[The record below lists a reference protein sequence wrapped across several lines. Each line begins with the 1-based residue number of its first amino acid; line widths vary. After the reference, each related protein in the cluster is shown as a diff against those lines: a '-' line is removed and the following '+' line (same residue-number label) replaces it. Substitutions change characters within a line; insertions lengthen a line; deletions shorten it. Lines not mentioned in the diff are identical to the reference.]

1 MRLLTAPAFC
11 AALCAALL
19 AFSPA
24 RAETIT
30 LQPTKI
36 TDWKAVYGRIEA
48 RDRIPARARLG
59 GTLVE
64 LTVTEGDLVE
74 AGKPLARIVDEKLN
88 FQRSALSAQR
98 SALSAQLDN
107 AQNDLGRGE
116 ALLKQGVSTVQR
128 LDALRTQVDV
138 LKGQIAALD
147 AQSEVITQQEKEGSV
162 LAPVSGR
169 VLDVPVA
176 KGGVVMPGETVASRG
191 GGGTFLRIAV
201 PERHATHLH
210 EGDQIEIEQGDDSTS
225 GKLQRVYPLIE
236 NGRVIADVQI
246 EGLSDRF
253 VDARV
258 LVRLPVGEHEA
269 LVVPASA
276 IVTRSGLDFVAVENG
291 EGAALRTIVPGTRQ
305 KVGEMEMVEVLSG
318 LQAGDRVL
326 TQIPAGI

>member
-1 MRLLTAPAFC
+1 MRLLYASNFP
-11 AALCAALL
+11 AALFAALL
-19 AFSPA
+19 TVSPA
-24 RAETIT
+24 GAETIT
-30 LQPTKI
+30 LGPVKI

-64 LTVTEGDLVE
+64 LAVTEGEIVE
-74 AGKPLARIVDEKLN
+74 AGKPLARIADEKLD
-88 FQRSALSAQR
+88 FQRNALSAQR
-98 SALSAQLDN
+98 SALAAQLDN

-116 ALLKQGVSTVQR
+116 ALLKQGVTTIQR

-147 AQSEVITQQEKEGSV
+147 AQSGVISQQEKEGTV

-176 KGGVVMPGETVASRG
+176 KGGVVMPGETVASIG

-201 PERHATHLH
+201 PERHATHLN
-210 EGDQIEIEQGDDSTS
+210 EGDAIQIEQGDASTS

-236 NGRVIADVQI
+236 NGRVVADVQI

-269 LVVPASA
+269 LAVPASA
-276 IVTRSGLDFVAVENG
+276 IVTRSGLDFVAVDNG
-291 EGAALRTIVPGTRQ
+291 AGLVLRTIVPGARQ
-305 KVGEMEMVEVLSG
+305 KVNGQEMVEVLSG
-318 LQAGDRVL
+318 LAAGDRVM
-326 TQIPAGI
+326 TQVPAGI